1 MYVSV
6 ITARESMTRRYI
18 ESTFL
23 LKLVFVSSLYVPCFL
38 PSRILSS
45 LSHSLNSSEFKHPLA
60 MAASDSLPR
69 FFKVFISHFSSDSML
84 IPISYYDEL
93 PRHLPKT
100 AILQGTGGCVWK
112 VGMTLKQ
119 EEEEVYFEQG
129 WPNFVKDNDLVDGDF
144 MTFVYNGDNV
154 FEVSIYGLD
163 GCKQARAVAELE
175 DDEEKEDSICALS
188 TDDTSAESEE
198 ANTVQRSNDKGKAK
212 VGAVEDSDDEE
223 EDSVY
228 SLNNIKDTDTGS
240 SSEFEMANTILRSKN
255 KGKSKEEVIKEES
268 DGKED
273 SDHSLNS
280 EDEETETGSE
290 SKMAKNKG
298 KKKKKVVESSDS
310 DYAEEFGR
318 LDLEE
323 DSSSSD
329 SSYAPDSEDT
339 ATHVKRKVKSPKKK
353 GKSKVIK
360 DVVGVGDSSCAVE
373 GVKKEKKTR
382 EKVKAIIENPE
393 VYLDDPT
400 NIHFETGV
408 KNRKYELLVHAQLV
422 KDYCLR
428 FKDYISYID
437 PKGKLEAKTAK
448 WGDQRVCIKKW
459 AKICDRNKLKK
470 QDRVVCELLRKKDL
484 VYAVKIHIIRAKHL
498 V

>member
-1 MYVSV
+1 KSSV
-6 ITARESMTRRYI
+6 PFEICL
-18 ESTFL
+18 F
-23 LKLVFVSSLYVPCFL
+23 SSHSLSVPYLFY
-38 PSRILSS
+38 PQEILSS
-45 LSHSLNSSEFKHPLA
+45 PCHSLSLIPSDRVPLA
-60 MAASDSLPR
+60 MASTDSLPR

-100 AILQGTGGCVWK
+100 VILQGTGGCLWK
-112 VGMTLKQ
+112 VAMRLKQ
-119 EEEEVYFEQG
+119 EEEEVYLEQG
-129 WPNFVKDNDLVDGDF
+129 WPKFVKDNALVDGDF
-144 MTFVYNGDNV
+144 MTFVYNGDNI

-163 GCKQARAVAELE
+163 GCKQARAMAE
-175 DDEEKEDSICALS
+175 EEEEGKDSICALS
-188 TDDTSAESEE
+188 SDDTEDTNAESES

-212 VGAVEDSDDEE
+212 VEADDDEEE

-228 SLNNIKDTDTGS
+228 SLSNSKDTDTGT
-240 SSEFEMANTILRSKN
+240 SSEFEMANTIFRSKT

-280 EDEETETGSE
+280 EVKETDTGSE
-290 SKMAKNKG
+290 SRIPKNKG
-298 KKKKKVVESSDS
+298 KKKKEVVESSDS
-310 DYAEEFGR
+310 DYAEDFGR
-318 LDLEE
+318 LDLDLEE
-323 DSSSSD
+323 DSTSSD
-329 SSYAPDSEDT
+329 SSYAPDSDEDT
-339 ATHVKRKVKSPKKK
+339 ATHVKRKVVTKGSQ

-360 DVVGVGDSSCAVE
+360 DVAEVGDTSCAVE
-373 GVKKEKKTR
+373 RVPKTR

-408 KNRKYELLVHAQLV
+408 KNRKHELLV

-428 FKDYISYID
+428 FKDYIYYLD

-448 WGDQRVCIKKW
+448 WKDQRVCIKKW
-459 AKICDRNKLKK
+459 VKICDRNKLKK
-470 QDRVVCELLRKKDL
+470 QDRVVCELLRNKDL
-484 VYAVKIHIIRAKHL
+484 VYAVKIHIIRGKHL
-498 V
+498 VSV

>member
-6 ITARESMTRRYI
+6 ITVRESMTRRYRKYFF
-18 ESTFL
+18 SFDP
-23 LKLVFVSSLYVPCFL
+23 KRF
-38 PSRILSS
+38 LSS
-45 LSHSLNSSEFKHPLA
+45 FSHSPIPSEFKHPLA
-60 MAASDSLPR
+60 MAAVDDDSLPR

-175 DDEEKEDSICALS
+175 DDEEEEEEEEDSICALS
-188 TDDTSAESEE
+188 SDGTED
-198 ANTVQRSNDKGKAK
+198 TVQRSTDKGKAK
-212 VGAVEDSDDEE
+212 VGAVDEE

-228 SLNNIKDTDTGS
+228 SLNNIKDADTGS

>member
-1 MYVSV
+1 M
-6 ITARESMTRRYI
+6 A
-18 ESTFL
+18 ST
-23 LKLVFVSSLYVPCFL
+23 
-38 PSRILSS
+38 
-45 LSHSLNSSEFKHPLA
+45 
-60 MAASDSLPR
+60 DSLPR

-112 VGMTLKQ
+112 VAMTLKE

-129 WPNFVKDNDLVDGDF
+129 WPKFVKDNALVDGDF

-163 GCKQARAVAELE
+163 GCKQARAVAEVE
-175 DDEEKEDSICALS
+175 DEDEEEEEDSICALS
-188 TDDTSAESEE
+188 SDDDTEDTSVESEK

-212 VGAVEDSDDEE
+212 VEAVDDSDDEE
-223 EDSVY
+223 ESVY
-228 SLNNIKDTDTGS
+228 TLSNGKDTDTGS
-240 SSEFEMANTILRSKN
+240 FSESKMANTILRS
-255 KGKSKEEVIKEES
+255 
-268 DGKED
+268 
-273 SDHSLNS
+273 
-280 EDEETETGSE
+280 
-290 SKMAKNKG
+290 KNKG

-323 DSSSSD
+323 EDSSSSD
-329 SSYAPDSEDT
+329 SSYDPDSEDT
-339 ATHVKRKVKSPKKK
+339 ATHVKPKVTSPKK
-353 GKSKVIK
+353 
-360 DVVGVGDSSCAVE
+360 
-373 GVKKEKKTR
+373 
-382 EKVKAIIENPE
+382 KVKAIIENPE

-437 PKGKLEAKTAK
+437 PKGSLLAKTAK
-448 WGDQRVCIKKW
+448 WKDQRVCIKKW
-459 AKICDRNKLKK
+459 VKICDRNKLKK
-470 QDRVVCELLRKKDL
+470 QDRVVCELLRNKDL
-484 VYAVKIHIIRAKHL
+484 VYAVKIHIIRGKHL

>member
-1 MYVSV
+1 
-6 ITARESMTRRYI
+6 
-18 ESTFL
+18 
-23 LKLVFVSSLYVPCFL
+23 
-38 PSRILSS
+38 
-45 LSHSLNSSEFKHPLA
+45 
-60 MAASDSLPR
+60 MAAADSLPR
-69 FFKVFISHFSSDSML
+69 FFKVFISHLSSDSML

-129 WPNFVKDNDLVDGDF
+129 WPKFVKDNALVDGDF
-144 MTFVYNGDNV
+144 MTFAYNGDNV

-163 GCKQARAVAELE
+163 GCKQARAVAEVE
-175 DDEEKEDSICALS
+175 DDDEGEDSICALS
-188 TDDTSAESEE
+188 SDDTEDTSAESEK

-212 VGAVEDSDDEE
+212 VEAVDDSDDE

-228 SLNNIKDTDTGS
+228 SLRNGKDTDKDTS
-240 SSEFEMANTILRSKN
+240 SKSKMANTRRKN
-255 KGKSKEEVIKEES
+255 KGKSKGEVIKEES
-268 DGKED
+268 DGKEE

-280 EDEETETGSE
+280 EDEETDTDSK
-290 SKMAKNKG
+290 SKMAENKG

-329 SSYAPDSEDT
+329 SSYAPDSEEDT
-339 ATHVKRKVKSPKKK
+339 ATHVKRKVTSPKKK
-353 GKSKVIK
+353 GSQGKSKVIK
-360 DVVGVGDSSCAVE
+360 DVVEVGDSSCAVE
-373 GVKKEKKTR
+373 GAKKTR

-393 VYLDDPT
+393 VYLDDPA

-437 PKGKLEAKTAK
+437 PKGSLLAKTAK
-448 WGDQRVCIKKW
+448 WKDQRVCIKKW
-459 AKICDRNKLKK
+459 VKICDRNKLKK
-470 QDRVVCELLRKKDL
+470 QDRVVCELLRNKDL
-484 VYAVKIHIIRAKHL
+484 VYAVKIHIIRGKHL

>member
-1 MYVSV
+1 
-6 ITARESMTRRYI
+6 
-18 ESTFL
+18 
-23 LKLVFVSSLYVPCFL
+23 
-38 PSRILSS
+38 
-45 LSHSLNSSEFKHPLA
+45 
-60 MAASDSLPR
+60 MAAPDSLPR

-112 VGMTLKQ
+112 VAMTVKQ

-129 WPNFVKDNDLVDGDF
+129 WPKFVKDNDLVDGDF

-163 GCKQARAVAELE
+163 GCKQARAVAEVE
-175 DDEEKEDSICALS
+175 DDDDEKEDSICALS
-188 TDDTSAESEE
+188 SDDTSAESEK

-212 VGAVEDSDDEE
+212 VEAVDDSDDEE
-223 EDSVY
+223 ADSVY
-228 SLNNIKDTDTGS
+228 SLNNSKDTDTGS
-240 SSEFEMANTILRSKN
+240 SSEMANTVLRSKN

-268 DGKED
+268 DDKED

-280 EDEETETGSE
+280 EDKETDTGSE

-298 KKKKKVVESSDS
+298 KKKKKVMESSDS

-339 ATHVKRKVKSPKKK
+339 ATHVKRKVTIPKKK
-353 GKSKVIK
+353 GSQGKSKVIK
-360 DVVGVGDSSCAVE
+360 DVVEVGDSSCAVE
-373 GVKKEKKTR
+373 GVKKETKTR
-382 EKVKAIIENPE
+382 EKVKPIIENPE
-393 VYLDDPT
+393 VYLDDPA

-408 KNRKYELLVHAQLV
+408 KNRKFELLVHAQLV

-428 FKDYISYID
+428 FKDYIYYLD

-448 WGDQRVCIKKW
+448 WKDQRVCIKKW
-459 AKICDRNKLKK
+459 VKICDRNKLTK

-484 VYAVKIHIIRAKHL
+484 VYAVKIHIIRAEHL

>member
-1 MYVSV
+1 MS
-6 ITARESMTRRYI
+6 
-18 ESTFL
+18 
-23 LKLVFVSSLYVPCFL
+23 
-38 PSRILSS
+38 
-45 LSHSLNSSEFKHPLA
+45 
-60 MAASDSLPR
+60 AADDDSLPR

-129 WPNFVKDNDLVDGDF
+129 WPKFVKDNDLVDGDF
-144 MTFVYNGDNV
+144 MTFVYNGDNL

-163 GCKQARAVAELE
+163 GCKQARAVAE
-175 DDEEKEDSICALS
+175 EEEEDSICALS
-188 TDDTSAESEE
+188 SDDTEEDTSAESEK
-198 ANTVQRSNDKGKAK
+198 ANITVQRSNDKGKAK
-212 VGAVEDSDDEE
+212 VGAVDDSDDEEE

-228 SLNNIKDTDTGS
+228 SLNNIKDTVTGS

-273 SDHSLNS
+273 SDDHSLNS
-280 EDEETETGSE
+280 EDKETDTGSE
-290 SKMAKNKG
+290 SNMAKNKG

-339 ATHVKRKVKSPKKK
+339 ATHVKRKVTSPKKK
-353 GKSKVIK
+353 GSQGKSKVIK
-360 DVVGVGDSSCAVE
+360 NVVEVGDSSCAVE

-448 WGDQRVCIKKW
+448 WSDHRVCIKKW
-459 AKICDRNKLKK
+459 GKICDRNKLKK

>member
-1 MYVSV
+1 M
-6 ITARESMTRRYI
+6 A
-18 ESTFL
+18 ST
-23 LKLVFVSSLYVPCFL
+23 
-38 PSRILSS
+38 
-45 LSHSLNSSEFKHPLA
+45 
-60 MAASDSLPR
+60 DSLPR

-112 VGMTLKQ
+112 VAMTLKQ

-129 WPNFVKDNDLVDGDF
+129 WPKFVKDNALVDGDF

-163 GCKQARAVAELE
+163 GCKQARAVAEVE
-175 DDEEKEDSICALS
+175 DEDEEEEEEDSICALS
-188 TDDTSAESEE
+188 SDDDTEDTSVESEK

-212 VGAVEDSDDEE
+212 VEAVDDSDDEE
-223 EDSVY
+223 ESVY
-228 SLNNIKDTDTGS
+228 TLSNGKDTDTGS
-240 SSEFEMANTILRSKN
+240 FSESKMANTILRSKN
-255 KGKSKEEVIKEES
+255 KGKSKEEEIKEEES

-273 SDHSLNS
+273 NDHSINS
-280 EDEETETGSE
+280 EDKETDTGSE
-290 SKMAKNKG
+290 SKTIQRTKKKG
-298 KKKKKVVESSDS
+298 KKKEKVVESSDS

-323 DSSSSD
+323 EDSSSSD
-329 SSYAPDSEDT
+329 SSYDPDSEDT
-339 ATHVKRKVKSPKKK
+339 ATHVKPKVTSPKKK
-353 GKSKVIK
+353 CSQGKSKVIK
-360 DVVGVGDSSCAVE
+360 DVVEVGATSCAVE
-373 GVKKEKKTR
+373 GVKKTR

-437 PKGKLEAKTAK
+437 PKGSLLAKTAK
-448 WGDQRVCIKKW
+448 WKDQRVCIKKW
-459 AKICDRNKLKK
+459 VKICDRNKLKK
-470 QDRVVCELLRKKDL
+470 QDRVVCELLRNKNL
-484 VYAVKIHIIRAKHL
+484 VYAVKIHIIRGKHL

>member
-1 MYVSV
+1 
-6 ITARESMTRRYI
+6 
-18 ESTFL
+18 
-23 LKLVFVSSLYVPCFL
+23 
-38 PSRILSS
+38 
-45 LSHSLNSSEFKHPLA
+45 
-60 MAASDSLPR
+60 MAAADSLPR
-69 FFKVFISHFSSDSML
+69 FFKVFISQFSSDSML

-112 VGMTLKQ
+112 VAMTVKQ

-129 WPNFVKDNDLVDGDF
+129 WPKFVKDNDLVDGDF
-144 MTFVYNGDNV
+144 LTFVYNGDNV

-163 GCKQARAVAELE
+163 GCKQARAVAEV
-175 DDEEKEDSICALS
+175 DEEKEEVSICALS
-188 TDDTSAESEE
+188 SDDTDD
-198 ANTVQRSNDKGKAK
+198 TVQRSNDKGKAK
-212 VGAVEDSDDEE
+212 VEAVDDSDDDDEE
-223 EDSVY
+223 ADSVY
-228 SLNNIKDTDTGS
+228 SLNNSKDTDTGS
-240 SSEFEMANTILRSKN
+240 SSEFEMANTVLRSKN
-255 KGKSKEEVIKEES
+255 KGKSKEEVIQEGS
-268 DGKED
+268 DGNED

-280 EDEETETGSE
+280 EDKETDTGSE

-339 ATHVKRKVKSPKKK
+339 ATHVKRKVTSPKKK
-353 GKSKVIK
+353 GSQGKSKVIK
-360 DVVGVGDSSCAVE
+360 DVVEVGDSSCAVD
-373 GVKKEKKTR
+373 GVKKVTKTR

-437 PKGKLEAKTAK
+437 PKGTLEAKTAK
-448 WGDQRVCIKKW
+448 WKDQRVCIKKW
-459 AKICDRNKLKK
+459 VKICDRNKLKK